1 MGSKHVDK
9 EVDIAPQPR
18 GGELHLLKKG
28 SERAKEIGRLGGRS
42 RSVRKYLANRKLCN
56 SKCKLQ
62 DRCVL
67 VTIGRAAN
75 ACAVNALEDPV
86 RAAKLVRFFSATRES
101 LKEEISVQ
109 LAEISELSVDLDI
122 KERLMVLD
130 RIMAAHK
137 TLFGED
143 SKTQIVANNIV
154 FQWNI
159 EGEERE
165 EKVVKEV
172 KRNV

>member
-1 MGSKHVDK
+1 MPKQDNK
-9 EVDIAPQPR
+9 EVTILKQPR
-18 GGELHLLKKG
+18 GGELHALKKG

-42 RSVRKYLANRKLCN
+42 RSIRKYLANRKKCN

-67 VTIGRAAN
+67 VTIGRAAD
-75 ACAVNALEDPV
+75 ACAVNALENPV

-109 LAEISELSVDLDI
+109 LAEISELSEGMDV
-122 KERLMVLD
+122 KERLMALD
-130 RIMAAHK
+130 RLMAAHK

-143 SKTQIVANNIV
+143 SKTQVIANNIV

-159 EGEERE
+159 QEGEKRE
-165 EKVVKEV
+165 EKEV
-172 KRNV
+172 RKVEG